1 VSLCLGGHF
10 SGLSGLGEDN
20 SLEQID
26 LKAQVRKTTGNGPAR
41 VLRREGR
48 IPAVLYGPK
57 TDSILL
63 SIDFKEFEQITKK
76 ANIGSVLL
84 NLQIQN
90 GQTLTRSAMIKE
102 LQTNPVTGAFLH
114 IDFYEIDMQ
123 RKITVSVPVVT
134 RGKSEGIE
142 EGGLLQIVRREI
154 ELFCLPTAI
163 PESIEVDISD
173 LTIGDSIHM
182 REIALPDDVELPED
196 IDFTVITV
204 LAPKVEEEVVEEE
217 ELEEGE
223 EAAEEE
229 GAEGEAADEE
239 TSSEETK
246 QE

>member
-1 VSLCLGGHF
+1 M
-10 SGLSGLGEDN
+10 
-20 SLEQID
+20 EQID
-26 LKAQVRKTTGNGPAR
+26 LKAQVRKTTGKSLAR
-41 VLRREGR
+41 ALRREGR

-57 TDSILL
+57 TDSMML
-63 SIDFKEFEQITKK
+63 SIDFKEFEQIVKK
-76 ANIGSVLL
+76 ANVGSVLL

-90 GQTLTRSAMIKE
+90 GETLTRPAMIKE
-102 LQTNPVTGAFLH
+102 LQTNPVSGAFLH

-123 RKITVSVPVVT
+123 RKINVSVPMVT
-134 RGKSEGIE
+134 RGKSAGVE

-163 PESIEVDISD
+163 PESIEVDISE
-173 LTIGDSIHM
+173 LTIGDSIHV
-182 REIALPDDVELPED
+182 REITLPGDVELPED
-196 IDFTVITV
+196 IDFTVITL

-229 GAEGEAADEE
+229 GAEGEAAAEE
-239 TSSEETK
+239 TPSEETK

>member
-1 VSLCLGGHF
+1 L
-10 SGLSGLGEDN
+10 D
-20 SLEQID
+20 QID
-26 LKAQVRKTTGNGPAR
+26 LKAQIRKSTGKGPAR

-57 TDSILL
+57 TDSMML
-63 SIDFKEFEQITKK
+63 SIDFKEFEQIVKK
-76 ANIGSVLL
+76 ANVGSVLL

-90 GQTLTRSAMIKE
+90 GETLTRPAMIKE
-102 LQTNPVTGAFLH
+102 LQTNPLSGAFVH
-114 IDFYEIDMQ
+114 VDFYEIDMQ
-123 RKITVSVPVVT
+123 RKINVSVPVVT
-134 RGKSEGIE
+134 RGKSVGVE
-142 EGGLLQIVRREI
+142 EGGMLQIVRREI

-173 LTIGDSIHM
+173 LTIGDSIHI
-182 REIALPDDVELPED
+182 REIALPGDVELPED

-223 EAAEEE
+223 EAAEAE

-239 TSSEETK
+239 TPSEETK

>member
-1 VSLCLGGHF
+1 M
-10 SGLSGLGEDN
+10 
-20 SLEQID
+20 EQLD
-26 LKAQVRKTTGNGPAR
+26 LKAQVRKTTGKGLAR
-41 VLRREGR
+41 ALRREGR

-57 TDSILL
+57 TDSMML
-63 SIDFKEFEQITKK
+63 SIDFKEFEQIVKK
-76 ANIGSVLL
+76 ANVGSVLL

-90 GQTLTRSAMIKE
+90 GETLTRPAMIKE
-102 LQTNPVTGAFLH
+102 LQTNPVSGAFLH

-123 RKITVSVPVVT
+123 RKINVSVPVVT
-134 RGKSEGIE
+134 RGKSAGVE

-173 LTIGDSIHM
+173 LTIGDSIHV
-182 REIALPDDVELPED
+182 REITLPGDVELPED

-229 GAEGEAADEE
+229 GAEGEAAAEE
-239 TSSEETK
+239 TPSEETK

>member
-1 VSLCLGGHF
+1 
-10 SGLSGLGEDN
+10 
-20 SLEQID
+20 LEQID
-26 LKAQVRKTTGNGPAR
+26 LKAQVRKTTGKGLAR
-41 VLRREGR
+41 ALRREGR

-57 TDSILL
+57 TDSMML
-63 SIDFKEFEQITKK
+63 SIDFKEFEQIVKK
-76 ANIGSVLL
+76 ANVGSVLL

-90 GQTLTRSAMIKE
+90 GETLTRPAMIKE
-102 LQTNPVTGAFLH
+102 LQTNPVSGAFLH

-123 RKITVSVPVVT
+123 RKINVSVPVVT
-134 RGKSEGIE
+134 RGKSAGVE

-163 PESIEVDISD
+163 PESIEVDISE
-173 LTIGDSIHM
+173 LTIGDSIHI
-182 REIALPDDVELPED
+182 REITLPGDVELPED

-217 ELEEGE
+217 ELEEGD

-229 GAEGEAADEE
+229 GAEGEAAAEE
-239 TSSEETK
+239 TPAEETK

>member
-1 VSLCLGGHF
+1 
-10 SGLSGLGEDN
+10 
-20 SLEQID
+20 LEQLD
-26 LKAQVRKTTGNGPAR
+26 LKAQVRKTTGKGLAR
-41 VLRREGR
+41 ALRREGR

-57 TDSILL
+57 TDSMML
-63 SIDFKEFEQITKK
+63 SIDFKEFEQIVKK
-76 ANIGSVLL
+76 ANVGSVLL

-90 GQTLTRSAMIKE
+90 GETLTRPAMIKE
-102 LQTNPVTGAFLH
+102 LQTNPVSGAFLH

-123 RKITVSVPVVT
+123 RKINVSVPVVT
-134 RGKSEGIE
+134 RGKSAGVE

-173 LTIGDSIHM
+173 LTIGDSIHV
-182 REIALPDDVELPED
+182 REITLPGDVELPED

-229 GAEGEAADEE
+229 GVEGEAAAEE
-239 TSSEETK
+239 TPSEETK

>member
-1 VSLCLGGHF
+1 M
-10 SGLSGLGEDN
+10 
-20 SLEQID
+20 EQLD
-26 LKAQVRKTTGNGPAR
+26 LKAQVRKSAGKGSAR
-41 VLRREGR
+41 SLRREGR

-57 TDSILL
+57 TDSIML
-63 SIDFKEFEQITKK
+63 SIDTKDFEQIVKN

-90 GQTLTRSAMIKE
+90 GKDSSRPAMIKE
-102 LQTNPVTGAFLH
+102 LQKHPLSGAFLH

-134 RGKSEGIE
+134 RGVSAGVE
-142 EGGLLQIVRREI
+142 EGGHLQIVRREI

-163 PESIEVDISD
+163 PESIEVDITD
-173 LTIGDSIHM
+173 LTIGDSIHIS
-182 REIALPDDVELPED
+182 EITLPSDVELPED
-196 IDFTVITV
+196 VDFTVVTV
-204 LAPKVEEEVVEEE
+204 LAPKVEEEPVEEE

-229 GAEGEAADEE
+229 GAEGEAAAEE
-239 TSSEETK
+239 TSAEDAK

>member
-1 VSLCLGGHF
+1 M
-10 SGLSGLGEDN
+10 
-20 SLEQID
+20 EQLD
-26 LKAQVRKTTGNGPAR
+26 LKAQVRKTTGKGLAR
-41 VLRREGR
+41 ALRREGR
-48 IPAVLYGPK
+48 IPAALYGPK
-57 TDSILL
+57 TDSMML
-63 SIDFKEFEQITKK
+63 SIDFKEFEQIVKK
-76 ANIGSVLL
+76 ANVGSVLL

-90 GQTLTRSAMIKE
+90 GETLTRPAMIKE
-102 LQTNPVTGAFLH
+102 LQTNPVSGAFLH

-123 RKITVSVPVVT
+123 RKINVSVPVVT
-134 RGKSEGIE
+134 RGKSAGVE

-173 LTIGDSIHM
+173 LTIGDSIHV
-182 REIALPDDVELPED
+182 REITLPGDVELPED

-229 GAEGEAADEE
+229 GAEGEAAAEE
-239 TSSEETK
+239 TPSEETK

>member
-1 VSLCLGGHF
+1 
-10 SGLSGLGEDN
+10 
-20 SLEQID
+20 LEQLD
-26 LKAQVRKTTGNGPAR
+26 LKAQVRKTTGKGLAR
-41 VLRREGR
+41 ALRREGR

-57 TDSILL
+57 TDSMML
-63 SIDFKEFEQITKK
+63 SIDFKEFEQIVRK
-76 ANIGSVLL
+76 ANVGSVLL

-90 GQTLTRSAMIKE
+90 GETLTRPAMIKE
-102 LQTNPVTGAFLH
+102 LQTNPVSGAFLH

-123 RKITVSVPVVT
+123 RKINVSVPVVT
-134 RGKSEGIE
+134 RGKSAGVE

-173 LTIGDSIHM
+173 LTIGDSIHV
-182 REIALPDDVELPED
+182 REITLPGDVELPED

-229 GAEGEAADEE
+229 GAEGEAAAEE
-239 TSSEETK
+239 TPSEETK

>member
-1 VSLCLGGHF
+1 M
-10 SGLSGLGEDN
+10 
-20 SLEQID
+20 EQID
-26 LKAQVRKTTGNGPAR
+26 LKAQVRKTTGKGLAR
-41 VLRREGR
+41 ALRREGR

-57 TDSILL
+57 TDSMML
-63 SIDFKEFEQITKK
+63 SIDFKEFEQIVKK
-76 ANIGSVLL
+76 ANVGSVLL

-90 GQTLTRSAMIKE
+90 GETLTRPAMIKE
-102 LQTNPVTGAFLH
+102 LQTNPVSGAFLH

-123 RKITVSVPVVT
+123 RKINVSVPVVT
-134 RGKSEGIE
+134 RGKSAGVE

-163 PESIEVDISD
+163 PESIEVDISE
-173 LTIGDSIHM
+173 LTIGDSIHI
-182 REIALPDDVELPED
+182 REITLPGDVELPED

-229 GAEGEAADEE
+229 GAEGEAAAEE
-239 TSSEETK
+239 TPAEETK

>member
-1 VSLCLGGHF
+1 M
-10 SGLSGLGEDN
+10 
-20 SLEQID
+20 EQID
-26 LKAQVRKTTGNGPAR
+26 LKAQVRKTTGKGLAR
-41 VLRREGR
+41 ALRREGR

-57 TDSILL
+57 TDSMML
-63 SIDFKEFEQITKK
+63 SIDFKEFEQIVKK
-76 ANIGSVLL
+76 ANVGSVLL

-90 GQTLTRSAMIKE
+90 GETSTRPAMIKE
-102 LQTNPVTGAFLH
+102 LQTNPVSGAFVH
-114 IDFYEIDMQ
+114 VDFYEIDMQ
-123 RKITVSVPVVT
+123 RKINVSVPVVT
-134 RGKSEGIE
+134 RGKSAGVE

-173 LTIGDSIHM
+173 LTIGDSIHI
-182 REIALPDDVELPED
+182 REITLPGDVELPED

-229 GAEGEAADEE
+229 GAEGEAAAEE
-239 TSSEETK
+239 TPAEETK

>member
-1 VSLCLGGHF
+1 
-10 SGLSGLGEDN
+10 
-20 SLEQID
+20 LEQID
-26 LKAQVRKTTGNGPAR
+26 LKAQVRKTTGKGPAR

-48 IPAVLYGPK
+48 IPAVLYGQK
-57 TDSILL
+57 TDSMML
-63 SIDFKEFEQITKK
+63 SIDFKEFEQIVKK

-90 GQTLTRSAMIKE
+90 GKTFTRPAMIKE
-102 LQTNPVTGAFLH
+102 LQTNPVSGAFLH
-114 IDFYEIDMQ
+114 IDFYEIDMKS
-123 RKITVSVPVVT
+123 KITVSVPVVT
-134 RGKSEGIE
+134 RGKSAGVE

-173 LTIGDSIHM
+173 LTIGDSIHI
-182 REIALPDDVELPED
+182 REIALPGDVELPED

-204 LAPKVEEEVVEEE
+204 LAPKVEEEPVEEE

-229 GAEGEAADEE
+229 GAEGEAAAEE

-246 QE
+246 AD

>member
-1 VSLCLGGHF
+1 M
-10 SGLSGLGEDN
+10 
-20 SLEQID
+20 EQID
-26 LKAQVRKTTGNGPAR
+26 LKAQVRKTTGKGLAR
-41 VLRREGR
+41 ALRREGR

-57 TDSILL
+57 TDSMML
-63 SIDFKEFEQITKK
+63 SIDFKEFEQIVKK
-76 ANIGSVLL
+76 ANVGSVLL

-90 GQTLTRSAMIKE
+90 GETLTRPAMIKE
-102 LQTNPVTGAFLH
+102 LQTNPVSGAFLH

-123 RKITVSVPVVT
+123 RKINVSVPVVT
-134 RGKSEGIE
+134 RGKSAGVE

-163 PESIEVDISD
+163 PESIEVDISE
-173 LTIGDSIHM
+173 LTIGDSIHI
-182 REIALPDDVELPED
+182 REITLPGDVELPED
-196 IDFTVITV
+196 IDFTIITV

-229 GAEGEAADEE
+229 GAEGEAAAEE
-239 TSSEETK
+239 TPAEETK

>member
-1 VSLCLGGHF
+1 M
-10 SGLSGLGEDN
+10 
-20 SLEQID
+20 EQLD
-26 LKAQVRKTTGNGPAR
+26 LKAQVRKTTGKGLAR
-41 VLRREGR
+41 ALRREGR

-57 TDSILL
+57 TDSMML
-63 SIDFKEFEQITKK
+63 SIDFKEFEQIVRK
-76 ANIGSVLL
+76 ANVGSVLL

-90 GQTLTRSAMIKE
+90 GETLTRPAMIKE
-102 LQTNPVTGAFLH
+102 LQTNPVSGAFLH

-123 RKITVSVPVVT
+123 RKINVSVPVVT
-134 RGKSEGIE
+134 RGKSAGVE

-173 LTIGDSIHM
+173 LTIGDSIHV
-182 REIALPDDVELPED
+182 REITLPGDVELPED

-204 LAPKVEEEVVEEE
+204 LAPKVEEEIVEEE

-229 GAEGEAADEE
+229 GAEGEAAAEE
-239 TSSEETK
+239 TPSEETK

>member
-1 VSLCLGGHF
+1 M
-10 SGLSGLGEDN
+10 
-20 SLEQID
+20 EQID
-26 LKAQVRKTTGNGPAR
+26 LKAQVRKTTGKCLAR
-41 VLRREGR
+41 ALRREGR

-57 TDSILL
+57 TDSMML
-63 SIDFKEFEQITKK
+63 SIDFKEFEQIVKK
-76 ANIGSVLL
+76 ANVGSVLL

-90 GQTLTRSAMIKE
+90 GETLTRPAMIKE
-102 LQTNPVTGAFLH
+102 LQTNPVSGAFLH

-123 RKITVSVPVVT
+123 RKINVSVPVVT
-134 RGKSEGIE
+134 RGKSAGVE

-163 PESIEVDISD
+163 PESIEVDISE
-173 LTIGDSIHM
+173 LTIGDSIHI
-182 REIALPDDVELPED
+182 REITLPGDVELPED

-229 GAEGEAADEE
+229 GAEGEAAAEE
-239 TSSEETK
+239 TPAEETK